1 MQIKRGDPSV
11 FAKSEDLIVAA
22 FQDSKRLSI
31 FSSGG

>member
-1 MQIKRGDPSV
+1 MKIKRGDPSV